1 MSNPRTQTA
10 ERDAYSIQELADRYG
25 VHRTTIYREI
35 WDGRLTRIQVART
48 HPVSRNVVEAW
59 RNGMRTSERG

>member
-1 MSNPRTQTA
+1 MASPQTA

-35 WDGRLTRIQVART
+35 WDGRLSTFKLRGRT
-48 HPVSRNVVEAW
+48 MISRDVVDAW